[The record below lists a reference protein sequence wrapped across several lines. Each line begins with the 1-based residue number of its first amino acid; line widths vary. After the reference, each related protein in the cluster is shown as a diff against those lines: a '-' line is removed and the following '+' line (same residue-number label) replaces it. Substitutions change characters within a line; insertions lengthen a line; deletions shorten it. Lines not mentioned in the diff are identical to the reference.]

1 MPYSSE
7 VCKEDVREHFINKI
21 STELKILDVGPGC
34 GTYSFLLRD
43 LGYKMD
49 CLEIFEPYVIDFDLK
64 EKYDN
69 VHIGNVVNFNFSSYD
84 YVIMGD
90 VFEHISF
97 EDAKNVLDRVNL
109 HTIKCMIAV
118 PFDSEQGEHFGN
130 VHEIHLQ
137 PDLTFENVPKK
148 YPSLRYLFGDPG
160 YGYYVNY

>member
-1 MPYSSE
+1 
-7 VCKEDVREHFINKI
+7 
-21 STELKILDVGPGC
+21 
-34 GTYSFLLRD
+34 
-43 LGYKMD
+43 
-49 CLEIFEPYVIDFDLK
+49 VIDFDLK

-69 VHIGNVVNFNFSSYD
+69 VHIGNVVNFNLSGYD

-118 PFDSEQGEHFGN
+118 PFYSEQGESFGN

-148 YPSLRYLFGDPG
+148 YPSL
-160 YGYYVNY
+160 VNDVFIDIRNR